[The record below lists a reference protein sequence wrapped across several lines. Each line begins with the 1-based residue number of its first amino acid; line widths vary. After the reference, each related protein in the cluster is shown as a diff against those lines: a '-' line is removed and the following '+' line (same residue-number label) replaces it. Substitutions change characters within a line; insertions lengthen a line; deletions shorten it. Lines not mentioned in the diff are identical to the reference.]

1 MTIAISLH
9 QSKELSPKEEDSR
22 FYYYSFSNF
31 HIELSHKIQK
41 GSKVTEKELD
51 MLKKKLT
58 VEWKK
63 KQYDVCEKPVELCSY
78 KLCISFIT
86 MLTCALISKDILDM
100 ARLNFWIQC
109 CIFGIESVLFLVI
122 VQQLWCQ
129 RRQIKSECESEKK
142 ILEED
147 IENGCN
153 TRFRFDSHKK
163 TDKEQLM
170 ILKNLY
176 SQEVEPLNEKIR
188 LLRKQS
194 ARHKSARHKYSV
206 MFLASVII
214 FFCWFCAAKLVIKAM
229 TTGSNEDIEL
239 AKRSVAQAIIGTVH
253 MSFIAWISRQ

>member
-58 VEWKK
+58 VEWKR

-188 LLRKQS
+188 LLRKQIS
-194 ARHKSARHKYSV
+194 CWV
-206 MFLASVII
+206 MFLASVVILHY
-214 FFCWFCAAKLVIKAM
+214 WYCAAKLVIKAM
-229 TTGSNEDIEL
+229 TTGSNEGIKL
-239 AKRSVAQAIIGTVH
+239 AKRSVVQAITGTLH
-253 MSFIAWISRQ
+253 MLVIAWISRQ